1 MGNLGADVVTPF
13 GKPTV
18 VLCFHRR
25 PLIGVG
31 VASPKFLNVVLEHG
45 QFCIQ
50 SIEFGGP
57 IHMFPIGIKKA
68 ERGLDL
74 GVMGDHTL
82 TIPNSVYTG
91 VGTALKQNSP
101 SDTEGLPRIHLA
113 DALLLWP
120 DVGC

>member
-1 MGNLGADVVTPF
+1 
-13 GKPTV
+13 
-18 VLCFHRR
+18 
-25 PLIGVG
+25 
-31 VASPKFLNVVLEHG
+31 
-45 QFCIQ
+45 
-50 SIEFGGP
+50 
-57 IHMFPIGIKKA
+57 MFPIGIKKA